1 MAPVLSCYLH
11 LRTKPSFWG
20 TRKQGNPSRSH
31 PSQRCPTADQAATP
45 QPAEFGNLS
54 SSSPQQHKLTIKIHF
69 SKPSGAAFA
78 QSSCRTAM
86 LQGSCSSPMQQHP
99 KRGRGVMFMEDSESR
114 GKTRFVFFFSK
125 ALSSA
130 ENDVL
135 VLPGKPTC
143 SDKIRPTDQILAKVL
158 LSVGYSPK
166 AETTDS
172 FLS

>member
-125 ALSSA
+125 A
-130 ENDVL
+130 
-135 VLPGKPTC
+135 
-143 SDKIRPTDQILAKVL
+143 
-158 LSVGYSPK
+158 
-166 AETTDS
+166 
-172 FLS
+172 